1 MLTAM
6 RLRSIGVIYG
16 STTGNTEEA
25 ADEITRV
32 LCNSSEAN
40 VRAVSVSGM
49 DPARLL
55 DFDALVIGC
64 PTWDE
69 GQLQCG
75 WECFLQRMGDLRLD
89 GKPVALFGSGDAF
102 CYPDTFQDAMG
113 ILGNDMRQR
122 GARLIGRWPT
132 DGYTF
137 NTSRGVEDG
146 MFLGLALDTD
156 DSWTLT
162 RSRIATWSAQLLAEL
177 DNL

>member
-1 MLTAM
+1 
-6 RLRSIGVIYG
+6 
-16 STTGNTEEA
+16 
-25 ADEITRV
+25 
-32 LCNSSEAN
+32 
-40 VRAVSVSGM
+40 
-49 DPARLL
+49 
-55 DFDALVIGC
+55 
-64 PTWDE
+64 
-69 GQLQCG
+69 
-75 WECFLQRMGDLRLD
+75 MGDLRLD